1 MSHALGRQRAA
12 VERAER
18 ERRSREE
25 GLRQANRRLGRGG
38 DEELLPE
45 HLRIHPRFGKPV
57 DAEPFVRTLR
67 ELAAGH
73 GSDAGGPRRS

>member
-1 MSHALGRQRAA
+1 VSMEKIRIVVAGAGFGARIQVPGFRASGRFEVVALVGR
-12 VERAER
+12 V
-18 ERRSREE
+18 
-25 GLRQANRRLGRGG
+25 
-38 DEELLPE
+38 
-45 HLRIHPRFGKPV
+45 HPRFGKPV